1 MLCYVNNDPIHN
13 IYIMIIS
20 IVKKN
25 IWQPSLKESSSF
37 GDDDDDDEWDLEAGV
52 NADRNDDIIE
62 TLEEFSI
69 AI

>member
-1 MLCYVNNDPIHN
+1 
-13 IYIMIIS
+13 MIIS

-25 IWQPSLKESSSF
+25 IWNMQPSLKESSSF

-52 NADRNDDIIE
+52 NADRNDYIIE